1 MLKILLQFFIFA
13 ALQFASASNSHAAPN
28 DRDKGDRLPDKIPP
42 MNIFFL
48 GDIYKIGMRQFDL
61 QEDVLLFV
69 TRQQPAQII
78 IRVCPLIPDRDVVQ
92 FRSALVKV
100 HSGELSEKRLAA
112 NAIECAR
119 NRTKAPARRV

>member
-1 MLKILLQFFIFA
+1 MKTLVQFFIFA
-13 ALQFASASNSHAAPN
+13 SLHFASAGSSHAAPN
-28 DRDKGDRLPDKIPP
+28 DSDKGERMPDKTPP

-48 GDIYKIGMRQFDL
+48 GDICKIEMRQFDL

-69 TRQQPAQII
+69 TRQPPAQII
-78 IRVCPLIPDRDVVQ
+78 IRVCPLIPDRDAAQ
-92 FRSALVKV
+92 FRAALVKV
-100 HSGELSEKRLAA
+100 YSGEVSEKRLAA